1 MKRTMNWQVESYQH
15 PHRGRVY
22 YPIAYLSDE
31 QFDAL
36 NPKILRK
43 IDTYLNSDRVNYNV
57 LCDSEVE
64 CLALIAY
71 LDHNVSPLDKTSGI
85 VLL

>member
-15 PHRGRVY
+15 PDRGRVY

-43 IDTYLNSDRVNYNV
+43 IDTYLNSDRVNYRM

-71 LDHNVSPLDKTSGI
+71 LDHNISPLDKANGV